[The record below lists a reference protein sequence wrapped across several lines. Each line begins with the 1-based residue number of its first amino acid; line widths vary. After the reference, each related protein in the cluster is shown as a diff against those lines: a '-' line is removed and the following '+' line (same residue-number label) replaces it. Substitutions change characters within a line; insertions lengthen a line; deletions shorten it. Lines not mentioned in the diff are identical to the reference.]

1 MKTIIFI
8 MKDTK
13 TNKPVVVTHFQGFE
27 DEKDAQNILDRLG
40 TYWRQDPDGG
50 RIIPHLNVSTHK
62 NYRDMY
68 NLKTRDIVY
77 NLFKKDI
84 QTFDYTF

>member
-1 MKTIIFI
+1 M
-8 MKDTK
+8 
-13 TNKPVVVTHFQGFE
+13 
-27 DEKDAQNILDRLG
+27 ILDRLG
-40 TYWRQDPDGG
+40 AYWRQDPDGR
-50 RIIPHLNVSTHK
+50 RIIPHLTDSTHK

-68 NLKTRDIVY
+68 NLKTRDIVC